1 MICVHIHIF
10 LSINR
15 IITLC
20 KSSREIKF
28 YDHAKDNH
36 LNDNETYTKIDGT
49 CDIKV
54 MDKIKRPEAA
64 PQRCSYKKVF

>member
-1 MICVHIHIF
+1 MLFQYLGGVCF
-10 LSINR
+10 
-15 IITLC
+15 
-20 KSSREIKF
+20 SRFFKKIRIKF